1 MPPLFLRVQSV
12 EPSVTAQ
19 NHLKFRPTGWRMTAA
34 RLKQTAAAAAT
45 EKSAIHIMIFASTCH
60 RSEERSAKR

>member
-1 MPPLFLRVQSV
+1 
-12 EPSVTAQ
+12 
-19 NHLKFRPTGWRMTAA
+19 MTAA